1 MTRTPR
7 SVLPVKLP
15 EPCKVR
21 LAELNFAPYN
31 PRIMPPA
38 EMRKLKASL
47 RKHGLV
53 LNLVVQKQGMVLI
66 GGHQR
71 VDALRSICADDGVAA
86 PEEVWATVL
95 DVSDNEAKQLNVS
108 LNKISGEFDSF
119 RLGELL
125 SSLAS
130 TMTPEDVLASGFSA
144 EEVAELVGQAS
155 PPELVANELEQQA
168 GDLTA
173 FARSVTLTVEF
184 NTVEQRDAVK
194 EVLAAAVKQR
204 GVKAG
209 VVVQEALAKLPAP
222 KQATGKRGAKQ
233 PAASLRD
240 QARAHS
246 SQRSRALAAPVLRGP
261 PPPAATG
268 GAGGGVGLDAP
279 EGNAGGV
286 GLLCHPLCAWGVP
299 RWLRARLRVGGA
311 RSGPAEARR
320 PREAGGARCP

>member
-1 MTRTPR
+1 VKIPAPR
-7 SVLPVKLP
+7 
-15 EPCKVR
+15 KVR

-38 EMRKLKASL
+38 EMRKLKASM

-53 LNLVVQKQGMVLI
+53 LNLVVQEQGMVLI

-95 DVSDNEAKQLNVS
+95 DVPDDEAKQLNVS
-108 LNKISGEFDSF
+108 LNKIGGEFDPF

-125 SSLAS
+125 GSLAS
-130 TMTPEDVLASGFSA
+130 TMTPDDVLASGFTA

-155 PPELVANELEQQA
+155 PPEQVADELEQQA
-168 GDLTA
+168 GDLVA

-222 KQATGKRGAKQ
+222 KQAAGKRGAKQ

-240 QARAHS
+240 QAGAHPP
-246 SQRSRALAAPVLRGP
+246 QRGGEAAEALLRGP
-261 PPPAATG
+261 RAPAAVG
-268 GAGGGVGLDAP
+268 GAGGGVGVDAP
-279 EGNAGGV
+279 EGDEGGV
-286 GLLCHPLCAWGVP
+286 GRLCHPVRAWGLP
-299 RWLRARLRVGGA
+299 RWLRARL
-311 RSGPAEARR
+311 
-320 PREAGGARCP
+320 